1 MQETAMHWVDI
12 LVEQGALA
20 DESRTDVYAALGSNA
35 PDNQIRDWLLQEQRC
50 TEQAVLKVWADHYA
64 IPVLWQIPDTCLD
77 SALVARLPVDWA
89 RGRSMLPV
97 RWQGRLTAVLR
108 DPGQTQDLDDLGLLL
123 GEELA
128 IALAPA
134 TEIQRAIQVCYVNRQ
149 DETGSFIQKL
159 GPAPG
164 TAPTRPEAEDL
175 LRMADQA
182 PVTQLVNLILLEA
195 LKEGASDIHIEP
207 GSRALRMRFRIDGIL
222 YERPSPPQHL
232 QAALVSRL
240 KVMAHL
246 DIAEKRM
253 PQDGAARV
261 RVGDREIDIRASTV
275 PVADGERIVLRLLN
289 RDATLLPLADLGMTG
304 DLRHRFQQML
314 TEPFGVVWVTGPTGS
329 GKTTTLYAALQELDT
344 QRLNVITVED
354 PVEYQI
360 PRISQIGIQPKIG
373 LTFARGLRH
382 ILRQDPDVILVGETR
397 DLETAEIVVRA
408 SLTGHLVFSTLHT
421 NDALSAAVRLVDMG
435 VEPFMV
441 AAATRAAVAQRLVRR
456 LCPVCRQTATLS
468 DEQRAA
474 LGPRARDVA
483 TQAVWQAQPTGCSAC
498 MEGYKGRLGVFELL
512 VVDAALQE
520 LIRGNAPLTDLGRM
534 AQERGMRSLLDD
546 GLEKVKAGQTSLDEL
561 LRVVGQD
568 THADV

>member
-1 MQETAMHWVDI
+1 MHWVDI
-12 LVEQGALA
+12 LVEQGALT
-20 DESRTDVYAALGSNA
+20 DESRTDMYAALGANA
-35 PDNQIRDWLLQEQRC
+35 PDSQLRDWLLKEQHC
-50 TEQAVLKVWADHYA
+50 TEQAVLKAWADHYA

-97 RWQGRLTAVLR
+97 RWQGQLTVVLQ

-149 DETGSFIQKL
+149 DETDSFIQKL
-159 GPAPG
+159 GPAPV
-164 TAPTRPEAEDL
+164 TAASRPEADDL

-195 LKEGASDIHIEP
+195 LKGGASDIHIEP
-207 GSRALRMRFRIDGIL
+207 GPRALRMRFRIDGIL

-304 DLRHRFQQML
+304 DLRHRFQQLL

-456 LCPVCRQTATLS
+456 LCPVCRQSAALS

-474 LGPRARDVA
+474 LGQRARLVA
-483 TQAVWQAQPTGCSAC
+483 AQPIWQAQSTGCSAC

-520 LIRGNAPLTDLGRM
+520 LIRCNAPLSDLGRM

-546 GLEKVKAGQTSLDEL
+546 GLEKVQAGQTSLDEL